1 MDKPTRI
8 CVRCVSDTTIP
19 GIRFDA
25 QGVCNFCNRH
35 DLLEKRYPLG
45 DEGKEDLDKLIKKMK
60 VQGKSK
66 KHDCVIGLSG
76 GTDST
81 YSLYLAVELGLRP
94 LVVHLDNTWNTDVAE
109 QNMKKA
115 ISMLGVDLVRLK
127 VDWDEFRNLQL
138 AFLKASV
145 PEAEIPTD
153 VAIHAALF
161 EAASREGIKYVIN
174 GHSFRSEGIVPIG
187 WTYMD
192 GRYIRS
198 VNQQYGMGKLRSFPN
213 LTLTRLL
220 YLTVV
225 QGIKGIPLLNYVDYN
240 KREARV
246 VLERELGWSY
256 YGGHHF
262 ESEYTRFVIAY
273 LLWKKFG
280 IDKRKVA
287 FSAQIRSGQRQREE
301 ALKELEQEP
310 EVQENVVKHCLQ
322 RLGLTEVDMEQIMK
336 LETKS
341 FRDYGTYYNIIRAVK
356 WPVWLA
362 MKMGLV
368 SPILYGKYYA

>member
-1 MDKPTRI
+1 
-8 CVRCVSDTTIP
+8 
-19 GIRFDA
+19 
-25 QGVCNFCNRH
+25 
-35 DLLEKRYPLG
+35 LLEKRYPLG
-45 DEGKEDLDKLIKKMK
+45 DEGRQDLDKLIKKIK
-60 VQGKSK
+60 VQGKGK

-115 ISMLGVDLVRLK
+115 ISTLGVDLVCLK
-127 VDWDEFRNLQL
+127 VDWDEFRNLQC

-161 EAASREGIKYVIN
+161 EAALRKGIKYVIN

-198 VNQQYGMGKLRSFPN
+198 VNRQYGMGKLRSFPN

-220 YLTVV
+220 YLTVI

-262 ESEYTRFVIAY
+262 ESEYTHFVIAY

-310 EVQENVVKHCLQ
+310 GVQENVVKHCLQ

-336 LETKS
+336 LEAKS

-368 SPILYGKYYA
+368 SPILYGKYYV